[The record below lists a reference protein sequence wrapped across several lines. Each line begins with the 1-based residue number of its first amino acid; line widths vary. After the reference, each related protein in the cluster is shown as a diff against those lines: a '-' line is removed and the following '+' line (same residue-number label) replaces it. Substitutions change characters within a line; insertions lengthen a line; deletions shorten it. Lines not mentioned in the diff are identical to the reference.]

1 MGGTVAL
8 KIWELI
14 SIALAAFIGGM
25 YWGPWLA
32 LSRSMRTFKPEVFLD
47 IVDRMN
53 QNMASLMTILT
64 PVSLLSIAPVLFF
77 SYPAQPRAFFLSLA
91 GFGLFV
97 VALLVTV
104 IVEVPIVK
112 QIATWT
118 VGTLP
123 GDWQQLRDRWGA
135 FHVIRVGAGMGGLVL
150 LVAGAIF

>member
-1 MGGTVAL
+1 VTVTL

-14 SIALAAFIGGM
+14 SIVLSALVGGM

-32 LSRSMRTFKPEVFLD
+32 LGRSLNTFKPEVFLD

-53 QNMASLMTILT
+53 RNMGPLMTVLT
-64 PVSLLSIAPVLFF
+64 PIALLSIVPVLFISF
-77 SYPAQPRAFFLSLA
+77 SQQPMTFGLNLA
-91 GFGLFV
+91 GYSLYVLALV
-97 VALLVTV
+97 VTML
-104 IVEVPIVK
+104 IEVPIVK

-123 GDWQQLRDRWGA
+123 ANWRQLRDRWGS
-135 FHVIRVGAGMGGLVL
+135 FHIIRVGASIGGLVL